1 MAKFQ
6 LNLSDPESKRTHKI
20 EIDEAAKTQYLIGKR
35 LNEVIDGNVLGFD
48 GYSFRITGGSDG
60 EGFPMNPSL
69 PGFRRR
75 RILTA
80 GGIGYHPKRRGIRR
94 RKSVRGREI
103 SEDIYQI
110 NLRIE
115 EKGSRAIEELI

>member
-20 EIDEAAKTQYLIGKR
+20 EIDDAVKTQYLIGKH
-35 LNEVIDGNVLGFD
+35 LNEVIDGSTLGFD

-69 PGFRRR
+69 PGSSRR

-94 RKSVRGREI
+94 RKSVRGNEI
-103 SEDIYQI
+103 GEDIYQI

-115 EKGSRAIEELI
+115 EKGPRPIEELL